1 MRPGLIC
8 SHSHNLNFHIR
19 LLSKK
24 ELPGQFLASWKTEER
39 GKMNKTNVKIV
50 GTKENPIS
58 VYWDVK
64 NRKTDEYLLLLSICS
79 GAYDTKL
86 VDKELFFDLCK
97 RFFRYAK
104 KSDKYKNQLLFV
116 LNNGDEECVSFLD
129 QTLFEKW
136 NIELDYGCSY
146 DQA

>member
-1 MRPGLIC
+1 
-8 SHSHNLNFHIR
+8 
-19 LLSKK
+19 
-24 ELPGQFLASWKTEER
+24 
-39 GKMNKTNVKIV
+39 MNKTNVKIV